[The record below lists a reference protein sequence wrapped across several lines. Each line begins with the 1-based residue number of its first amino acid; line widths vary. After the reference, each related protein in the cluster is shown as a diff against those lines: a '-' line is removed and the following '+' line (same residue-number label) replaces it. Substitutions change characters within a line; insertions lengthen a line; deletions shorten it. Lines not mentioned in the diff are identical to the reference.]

1 MATRKKEDQG
11 KRKTQNNTGTQRKD
25 GKPKLN
31 KTQCR
36 KTNCMRRAINLLQM
50 EYEYNEIVEMLM
62 DEFGYAENTVQ
73 RHILNAKKIVSEKF
87 KDFAAKTANKNYK
100 YLETAIEEA
109 YSKGK
114 YNQMIE
120 AINTQNKM
128 ANIYSDTL
136 NIKTDTPFIISL
148 GNDLQKEE
156 NYIVEEQTDNDE

>member
-1 MATRKKEDQG
+1 MATKRREDQVE
-11 KRKTQNNTGTQRKD
+11 KRVTQNNSGTMRKD

-31 KTQCR
+31 RTQCR

-50 EYEYNEIVEMLM
+50 EYEYNEIVEMLVE
-62 DEFGYAENTVQ
+62 EFGYAEITVQ
-73 RHILNAKKIVSEKF
+73 KHILNAKKIVAEKF
-87 KDFAAKTANKNYK
+87 RDYASKTANKNYK

-136 NIKTDTPFIISL
+136 NIKTEQPFIISF
-148 GNDLQKEE
+148 GNTTPTEE
-156 NYIVEEQTDNDE
+156 NNTEEITPTNE